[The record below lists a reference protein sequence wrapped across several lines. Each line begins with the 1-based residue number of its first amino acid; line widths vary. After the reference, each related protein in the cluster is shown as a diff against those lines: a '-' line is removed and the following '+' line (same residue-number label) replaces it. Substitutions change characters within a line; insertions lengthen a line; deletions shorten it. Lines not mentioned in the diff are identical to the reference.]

1 MKMILRLIFKW
12 IFIPVFSSCLL
23 GTGALFFFKDR
34 ICQFVLSEV
43 NTNLKVPIQVAEMD
57 LSFWASFP
65 NLSVDLEHLYVQES
79 FEKSKKTDTLFYTDR
94 LRLSFN
100 PLDIYHGKYH
110 VKKISVNPGKLVI
123 RFNEKGEANYN
134 ILKSCPSPSN
144 KDFKLTLKEIVISS
158 LEVVYKNEVSHQ
170 SLYAN
175 LEQSK
180 IAGDFSAAK
189 FVAKSLGKLNL
200 KRLNSGEITLVK
212 NKNIAYDF
220 AMNVDQKN
228 GIFTIDKAEL
238 LIEKLPFSLLGK
250 VTPDSLHFH
259 VQSTNIQLAD
269 LVNTL
274 SLDAAKDV
282 KTYKGK
288 GKIDFNLKVNGAL
301 TATELI
307 AIKCE
312 FKVENGSLTEPEY
325 GVKIADIQL
334 NGEYE
339 NTGSLGEYVALRKV
353 QFNTIGGPFSGNFL
367 LTEFKSP
374 KLKAQANG
382 VLNLRILHAIFHLP
396 GVDRITGAVQV
407 KTDLSLSSNPT
418 SGEFVVERCDGQI
431 DMKNVGLKLLDD
443 QRNFKELNGHLFL
456 RGNKAG
462 IKNATLKVGS
472 SDLKIN
478 GVFENIFPYINAT
491 GKLKSSVSLESKHL
505 KTEDLAATS
514 KTVKMEH
521 GAVFS
526 LPNNIVGEVNLDIEK
541 LSYGTHHF
549 EQLRSKMNI
558 HERRL
563 YFPQL
568 SVVNAG
574 AQMNGSLMV
583 EEKQAERFV
592 IITQIGSNNIRLKA
606 LFKEWDNF
614 DQGVITDENISGKA
628 AATVFFRAPFHLS
641 KGIDFQGIEAKIDL
655 KVVNGH
661 LKNVASFKDI
671 TESLK
676 TKSGKLVLG
685 KSNIDA
691 LEKKWKDID
700 FETMENSIIIQKGM
714 IEIPKMTIRSTAL
727 AMDLSGRHSFDNDI
741 DYRIAFRFRDLKQ
754 QNYQSEF
761 GQIIDDG
768 TGIRL
773 YLRMHGSLDNPMY
786 EWDDEG
792 RKLHAK
798 EYREQ
803 EKKQAKSMLKAEFG
817 FFQKD
822 STVKAYVP
830 IAVPK
835 EELNIKFGTTSKQ
848 EFPVDKKPPKESK
861 LKKTLNSW
869 KEQQKQEEKTIV
881 KLKSGGG

>member
-1 MKMILRLIFKW
+1 MKTFLRISVKW
-12 IFIPVFSSCLL
+12 IFIPIFSCCLL
-23 GTGALFFFKDR
+23 VTGALFFFKDR

-43 NTNLKVPIQVAEMD
+43 NSNLNVPIQVAEMD
-57 LSFWASFP
+57 LSFWSSFP
-65 NLSVDLEHLYVQES
+65 NLSVDLEHLYVHES
-79 FEKSKKTDTLFYTDR
+79 FEKAQKTDTLFYTDR

-100 PLDIYHGKYH
+100 PMDIYHGKYH
-110 VKKISVNPGKLVI
+110 VKKISVDPGKLVI
-123 RFNEKGEANYN
+123 RYNAKGEANYN
-134 ILKSCPSPSN
+134 ILKPSPSPSN
-144 KDFKLTLKEIVISS
+144 KDFKLTLKEIVLSS

-170 SLYAN
+170 ALYAN
-175 LEQSK
+175 LKQSK
-180 IAGDFSAAK
+180 IAGDFSATK

-200 KRLNSGEITLVK
+200 KRLKSGEITLVK

-220 AMNVDQKN
+220 AMNVDQTS

-238 LIEKLPFSLLGK
+238 LVEKLPFSLLGK
-250 VTPDSLHFH
+250 VTPDSLYFH
-259 VQSTNIQLAD
+259 VQSKNIQLAD
-269 LVNTL
+269 LVNKL

-288 GKIDFNLKVNGAL
+288 GKIDFNLNVNGAL
-301 TATELI
+301 TATEPI

-334 NGEYE
+334 NGVYE
-339 NTGSLGEYVALRKV
+339 NTGSLGEFLALRKV
-353 QFNTIGGPFSGNFL
+353 QFKTIGGPFSGNFL
-367 LTEFKSP
+367 LTEFDSP
-374 KLKAQANG
+374 KLKAKANG
-382 VLNLRILHAIFHLP
+382 LLNLRILHAIFHLP

-418 SGEFVVERCDGQI
+418 SGEFVVERCNGQI

-443 QRNFKELNGHLFL
+443 KRNFKELNGHLFL
-456 RGNKAG
+456 RGNEAG
-462 IKNATLKVGS
+462 IKNATLKIGT
-472 SDLKIN
+472 SDLKVN
-478 GVFENIFPYINAT
+478 GVFGNIFPYINAT
-491 GKLKSSVSLESKHL
+491 GKLKTSVSLESKHL
-505 KTEDLAATS
+505 KIEDLGSTS
-514 KTVKMEH
+514 KADKIEN
-521 GAVFS
+521 GSVFS
-526 LPNNIVGEVNLDIEK
+526 LPNTIEGDLNLDIEK
-541 LSYGTHHF
+541 LSYGKHLF

-563 YFPQL
+563 HFPQL
-568 SVVNAG
+568 SVVNAN
-574 AQMNGSLMV
+574 ALINGSLVV
-583 EEKQAERFV
+583 EEKQAERF
-592 IITQIGSNNIRLKA
+592 IISTHIESNNIRFKA

-614 DQGVITDENISGKA
+614 EQSVITDENINGKA

-685 KSNIDA
+685 KTNIDA
-691 LEKKWKDID
+691 LEKKLKDID

-727 AMDLSGRHSFDNDI
+727 DMDLSGRHSFDNDI

-773 YLRMHGSLDNPMY
+773 YLRMHGSLDNPIY

-803 EKKQAKSMLKAEFG
+803 EKKQAKAMLKAEFG

-830 IAVPK
+830 SAVPK
-835 EELNIKFGTTSKQ
+835 EELNINFGPKSKQ
-848 EFPVDKKPPKESK
+848 EFQEVKKPPKDSK

-869 KEQQKQEEKTIV
+869 KEQQEKEAQTTI
-881 KLKSGGG
+881 KLGSGGG